1 MAVLERRLGA
11 GSAVVIG
18 LTSMIGA
25 GVFFVW
31 APAADAAGGALL
43 VGLVIAGVVATLNA
57 LSTAQLAMQLPVSGG
72 SYAYGRALRGER
84 TGFTAGTLFL
94 AGKTA
99 SAAAIAV
106 VAGQYLWPDQARAVA
121 VVVVVV
127 LAAVNASG
135 IRSTAGVSAAI
146 VTIVLA
152 GLVVALVAVA
162 VAAPEPEP
170 FELGGAGVYGVL
182 QAAGLM
188 FFSFAGYARLATLGE
203 EVRDPR
209 RTLPRAILVALG
221 IALVLY
227 ATIATVL
234 IVVLGP
240 DRLAASASPLADLL
254 GGGWDPVIRLLA
266 GIACVG
272 SLLNILA
279 GLSRTSLAMA
289 RSRDL
294 PAGLAHISRRST
306 PVVAEL
312 VVAAVAIVGVLVL
325 PAGALIGFSS
335 CAVLGYYAV
344 AHFSALAQSGEHRWL
359 PRWVHVVGLAGCL
372 VLAVTLPWQAVL
384 GAVLLLAV
392 ALGARELLHRHA

>member
-18 LTSMIGA
+18 LASMIGA

-121 VVVVVV
+121 VVVVVA

-146 VTIVLA
+146 VTVVLA

-170 FELGGAGVYGVL
+170 FQLGGAGVYGVL

-209 RTLPRAILVALG
+209 RTLPRAILAALG

-234 IVVLGP
+234 LVVLGP

-289 RSRDL
+289 RNRDL
-294 PAGLAHISRRST
+294 PGGLAHISRRST

-312 VVAAVAIVGVLVL
+312 VVAAVAIIGVLVL

-335 CAVLGYYAV
+335 CAVLGYYAI

-359 PRWVHVVGLAGCL
+359 PRWVHVVGLTGCL

-392 ALGARELLHRHA
+392 ALGARELLHRRA